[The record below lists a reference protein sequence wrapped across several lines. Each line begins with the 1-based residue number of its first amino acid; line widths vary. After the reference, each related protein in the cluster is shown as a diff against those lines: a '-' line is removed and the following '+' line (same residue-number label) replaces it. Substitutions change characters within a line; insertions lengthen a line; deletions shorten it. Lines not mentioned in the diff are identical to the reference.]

1 MTVYKMHFNTSL
13 KWVPV
18 LTRGKIYFYKLF
30 PPWME
35 KWTSQYNFE
44 MAQPMKH
51 YSQVVFQLEL

>member
-1 MTVYKMHFNTSL
+1 MKA
-13 KWVPV
+13 P
-18 LTRGKIYFYKLF
+18 GF

-51 YSQVVFQLEL
+51 YSQVVFQLEFKKNI